1 MCGEGLEF
9 PSFLL
14 SSAFPQRV
22 LPWWRTEGAEAA
34 GVCGPLSR
42 AALAGE
48 RWGRGGRSPSL
59 EEDVG
64 CGSQAGGGGAG
75 PLPRPVLLLVPE
87 VDFSRTQEARGRC
100 MDLAGRRGLLGPLR
114 ETPPLL
120 WCFRTRRGAGGRGSD
135 SYLWNLASRGDTRH
149 RLCRSFSLTMVGG
162 GVDISDLGLLD

>member
-1 MCGEGLEF
+1 MCGDGLEF
-9 PSFLL
+9 PSSQLRF
-14 SSAFPQRV
+14 SAESPALV
-22 LPWWRTEGAEAA
+22 ANGGTEAA

-75 PLPRPVLLLVPE
+75 PLPRPVLLLVPG
-87 VDFSRTQEARGRC
+87 VDLSRTQEARGRC

-114 ETPPLL
+114 ETPLL